1 MAKKKMQEG
10 EQHDVR
16 ELMAAL
22 TMEFIG
28 TFFLCLTVATSA
40 VLSDLAPLAIG
51 GVRVRIHRCR
61 PQRCR
66 RQLRL
71 RAPRPQVLM
80 CFVYAGAHVSGANY
94 NPAVSFALALRGALP
109 WSKMVMYVAVQL
121 MASILA
127 AISGMALLGSAEI
140 GHPAINLTKYTYA
153 SALLGEIFYTFAL
166 VFVVRKCSVAW
177 RPALSP
183 QPRPP
188 YPPSP
193 K

>member
-1 MAKKKMQEG
+1 MPTRTRPTRTQTNPPKRLPPAPT
-10 EQHDVR
+10 
-16 ELMAAL
+16 LLLPPAL
-22 TMEFIG
+22 PPASLLHHLSLTTTSRLALLPLSGNAEF
-28 TFFLCLTVATSA
+28 
-40 VLSDLAPLAIG
+40 APFAIG
-51 GVRVRIHRCR
+51 
-61 PQRCR
+61 
-66 RQLRL
+66 LT
-71 RAPRPQVLM
+71 LM
-80 CFVYAGAHVSGANY
+80 VFVYAGAHVSGANY

-183 QPRPP
+183 QPRP
-188 YPPSP
+188 
-193 K
+193 